1 MLASISKEAP
11 ALIIDLGIG
20 VVGFVLSIVWGKV
33 SGRDMDRDT
42 VLFLAKVWGGIAAF
56 GMVLAFIM

>member
-11 ALIIDLGIG
+11 ALIIDLGVG

>member
-11 ALIIDLGIG
+11 ALIIDVGIG
-20 VVGFVLSIVWGKV
+20 VVGFFLSFGWGKA

-42 VLFLAKVWGGIAAF
+42 TVLLEPIS
-56 GMVLAFIM
+56 